1 MAAFRENRGYLV
13 ADSSDGRAFTAAN
26 HRRSEPLR
34 IPPYDGIR
42 SGYLLLGMH
51 AISVPVT
58 SISDNDGVS
67 TRTRRAPP
75 PHAYDNQPA
84 SWQVI
89 CPSNRDTVHI
99 LNDCGGDGAAALP
112 LHPEELGI
120 ALTVAAAAAGTT
132 NPWR

>member
-1 MAAFRENRGYLV
+1 
-13 ADSSDGRAFTAAN
+13 
-26 HRRSEPLR
+26 
-34 IPPYDGIR
+34 
-42 SGYLLLGMH
+42 MH
-51 AISVPVT
+51 AIQFPSPR
-58 SISDNDGVS
+58 S
-67 TRTRRAPP
+67 RATTESQLEHDELPP
-75 PHAYDNQPA
+75 PHAYDDQPA